1 MLGCWALK
9 VPKRGED
16 VEVVLAK
23 GALHLTLETPNGKG
37 ARAVPQVILLQRSKH
52 CLLVFMRQHLEP
64 EEIILQATDV
74 SLRTWTYGA
83 DIGITWSPFGY
94 LNQWIRTRKVIREHV
109 FWQKTLDLGS
119 GNLQETPSRRLQFIA
134 EVEEGPRKQGVRRN
148 HKDCTFTVLVP
159 HGPAVGSSE

>member
-1 MLGCWALK
+1 MTWMPPKAKPAEDSPRLAHRPVVLSWSLFWGARWCCFSALGVLGLVLGCWALK

-37 ARAVPQVILLQRSKH
+37 ARAVPQVILLQRAKH

-83 DIGITWSPFGY
+83 DIGITWSPFLFSWVAG
-94 LNQWIRTRKVIREHV
+94 
-109 FWQKTLDLGS
+109 
-119 GNLQETPSRRLQFIA
+119 
-134 EVEEGPRKQGVRRN
+134 
-148 HKDCTFTVLVP
+148 
-159 HGPAVGSSE
+159 GPATST